1 MASRKP
7 AKFIRTKRTV
17 FVLLP
22 IGLFLTAL
30 FYFFGPP
37 GIATHQQASA
47 SREGDYS
54 VDVYSNVSETFLAP
68 GQNAN
73 GSSSVLVVLRNSWG
87 ARVGSSWGCDL
98 KMADVAVEWNWAEHK
113 REVQIAR
120 TKTIS
125 LVNGECLVAA
135 S

>member
-7 AKFIRTKRTV
+7 AKFVRTKRTV

-22 IGLFLTAL
+22 FGLFLTAL

-37 GIATHQQASA
+37 GIATHHQASA
-47 SREGDYS
+47 SRDGDFS
-54 VDVYSNVSETFLAP
+54 VDVYSNVSQTFLAP
-68 GQNAN
+68 SQNAT
-73 GSSSVLVVLRNSWG
+73 GATSVLVVLRNSWG

-98 KMADVAVEWNWAEHK
+98 KLTDVNIEWNWAEHK
-113 REVQIAR
+113 REVQIAP

-135 S
+135 N

>member
-7 AKFIRTKRTV
+7 AILIKAKRTV

-22 IGLFLTAL
+22 IGLLLTIL

-37 GIATHQQASA
+37 GLATHHQASA
-47 SREGDYS
+47 SRDGDYS

-68 GQNAN
+68 GQNAT
-73 GSSSVLVVLRNSWG
+73 GTTSVLVVLRNSWG

-98 KMADVAVEWNWAEHK
+98 KMADVNIEWNWADHK

-120 TKTIS
+120 AKTIS
-125 LVNGECLVAA
+125 LVNGDCLVAA

>member
-1 MASRKP
+1 MASRQP
-7 AKFIRTKRTV
+7 AKFARTKRTV

-22 IGLFLTAL
+22 LGLFLTAL

-37 GIATHQQASA
+37 GIATHLQAST
-47 SREGDYS
+47 SRDGDFS
-54 VDVYSNVSETFLAP
+54 VDVYSNVSQTFLAP
-68 GQNAN
+68 SQNAT

-98 KMADVAVEWNWAEHK
+98 KLADVNIEWNWAEHK
-113 REVQIAR
+113 REVQIAPA
-120 TKTIS
+120 KTIS

-135 S
+135 N